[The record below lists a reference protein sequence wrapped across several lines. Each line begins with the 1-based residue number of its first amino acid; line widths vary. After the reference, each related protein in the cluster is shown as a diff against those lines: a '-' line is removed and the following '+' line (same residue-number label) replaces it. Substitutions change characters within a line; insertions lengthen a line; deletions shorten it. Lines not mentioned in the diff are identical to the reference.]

1 MSSKK
6 TEKSRSEMIRDHVS
20 SASSE
25 AEKSPS
31 AIIEALKAKGISVTK
46 QLVYQVKADMK
57 KKRRRVAGKTAV
69 AARNNNKSFDASSWL
84 FAKNLL
90 HSVGG
95 DLKAAKENLEIVSK
109 ILNS

>member
-20 SASSE
+20 AASSE

-31 AIIEALKAKGISVTK
+31 AIIEALKSKGISVTK
-46 QLVYQVKADMK
+46 QLVYQVKASMK
-57 KKRRRVAGKTAV
+57 KKRRSTTGKTAV
-69 AARNNNKSFDASSWL
+69 AARHNSKNSFDASWL

-90 HSVGG
+90 QSVGG